1 MFDWI
6 FANSFID
13 HKVSGRLY
21 LSEYYSTLS
30 DKMKDS
36 NSTITV
42 HVMDF
47 LGFEDV
53 KTFNKK
59 DITYYGS
66 N

>member
-6 FANSFID
+6 FANSYID
-13 HKVSGRLY
+13 HNLEGRLY
-21 LSEYYSTLS
+21 LSESYDTLTN
-30 DKMKDS
+30 KMHDS

-53 KTFNKK
+53 RTFNKK
-59 DITYYGS
+59 DINYYGS